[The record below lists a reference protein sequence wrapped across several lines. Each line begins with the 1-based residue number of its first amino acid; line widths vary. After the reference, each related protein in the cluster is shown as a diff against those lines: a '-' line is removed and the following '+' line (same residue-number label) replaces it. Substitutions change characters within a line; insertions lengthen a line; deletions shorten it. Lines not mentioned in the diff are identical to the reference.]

1 MRPED
6 SGKDG
11 KDVKDIL
18 ICGLAKLVSEEK
30 NSAGC
35 AKLN

>member
-6 SGKDG
+6 SGKDGKDG

-18 ICGLAKLVSEEK
+18 ICGPAKLVSVGK
-30 NSAGC
+30 
-35 AKLN
+35 K